1 MAWTAAGPTVVPAN
15 VSTVPLATRQNSLA
29 P

>member
-1 MAWTAAGPTVVPAN
+1 MAWTAAGPTAVPAN
-15 VSTVPLATRQNSLA
+15 MSTVPLATRQNSLA